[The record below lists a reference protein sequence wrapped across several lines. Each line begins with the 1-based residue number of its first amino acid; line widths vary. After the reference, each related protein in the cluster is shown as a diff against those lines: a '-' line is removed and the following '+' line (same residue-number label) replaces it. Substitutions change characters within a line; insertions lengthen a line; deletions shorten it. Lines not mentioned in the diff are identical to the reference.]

1 MEKYRDND
9 PGKEQTAYDRLSD
22 EALLR
27 QLRAGDA
34 AIMDYVLDKYK
45 PLVRKKTN
53 AMFLIGGDTDD
64 LIQEGMIG
72 LFKAIRD
79 YREERETSFFHFAEL
94 CITRQIYSAIEA
106 SNRKKHAPLNS
117 YVSFYSEVSEEGQ
130 PLAEYLESERSD
142 NPEQRMIDQE
152 NFELFLKKVR
162 QSLSKMECEVLDDYL
177 SENAALAL
185 EALEVLGRVGY
196 PTTVEQRKK
205 GLKDTKWNG
214 RLTIIH
220 REPLF
225 IVDGAH
231 NPAAADMLEDSVRKY
246 FKGRKL
252 FFIMGVFRDKD
263 YPYIIRKLC
272 PYAEQ
277 IITIETPDNPR
288 ALPAQELAE
297 EVKKCN
303 PHVQAADSIPD
314 AVDKI
319 FAMAGREDVI
329 LSFGSLSFI
338 GEITTIVK
346 TQEEKNS

>member
-22 EALLR
+22 EALCGSFGLGMPR
-27 QLRAGDA
+27 SW
-34 AIMDYVLDKYK
+34 IMCWTSISHSCGKDECHV
-45 PLVRKKTN
+45 
-53 AMFLIGGDTDD
+53 LIGGDTDD

-177 SENAALAL
+177 SGLNYQQIAEKMKKSPKAIDNALQRIKTKI
-185 EALEVLGRVGY
+185 RVF
-196 PTTVEQRKK
+196 QN
-205 GLKDTKWNG
+205 DT
-214 RLTIIH
+214 
-220 REPLF
+220 
-225 IVDGAH
+225 
-231 NPAAADMLEDSVRKY
+231 
-246 FKGRKL
+246 
-252 FFIMGVFRDKD
+252 
-263 YPYIIRKLC
+263 
-272 PYAEQ
+272 
-277 IITIETPDNPR
+277 
-288 ALPAQELAE
+288 LP
-297 EVKKCN
+297 
-303 PHVQAADSIPD
+303 S
-314 AVDKI
+314 
-319 FAMAGREDVI
+319 
-329 LSFGSLSFI
+329 
-338 GEITTIVK
+338 
-346 TQEEKNS
+346 